1 MNKTV
6 DSSDYLKILK
16 KNLRKTMTTHNCKY
30 FQHDNARIYT
40 AKKKV
45 KFLQDINVNV
55 IKWPC
60 NSPDIAPIDNIF
72 GWMKKHLEGRDIRT
86 IQKLKNELRR
96 TLMMLEI
103 VSQ

>member
-1 MNKTV
+1 MVVWTCFSSRGTGDLHIQSMNKTM

-72 GWMKKHLEGRDIRT
+72 GWMKKHLA
-86 IQKLKNELRR
+86 K
-96 TLMMLEI
+96 EI
-103 VSQ
+103 